1 MRYLG
6 GGTNHWGGWTRPLD
20 PIDFEQRDWMPYSG
34 WPFGIET
41 LKPYFPRA
49 QALTECGTWSYDNAD
64 AQMDALLPML
74 KLGAGGVYT
83 SWFQFSKTRNSE
95 LPTRFGQR
103 YADDLKHIPNLKVY
117 LHANA
122 TALHLSPNAQSLD
135 SFDVA
140 TLNGHKFSV
149 KPKRTVLAMG
159 AIENARLMLAS
170 NDIAAAG
177 IGNANDLVGRFFAD
191 HAIPRDTAT
200 LVTFSGQLAG
210 YYFNPTPVN
219 GAILRAALS
228 PTQDFIR
235 QKHVLGSLSTIEY
248 PAEMDDLAKAA
259 VTTTALALGVDASAA
274 RAFSVGCGLEVSPHP
289 ERRFTLSTE
298 RDALGLPRLKFTN
311 HVADSDFESYNTTMR
326 ELGRQL
332 LAAGT
337 GMVRLNYHS
346 RAEWEKSLDWG
357 NHHMGTTR
365 MHVDPKQGVVDAN
378 GRVHGMSNLYVAGSG
393 VFPTYGSS
401 NPTMNLVALT
411 LRLADHL
418 KATPT

>member
-1 MRYLG
+1 MSAFVDARTIPSGSILQPDIAIVGGGPAGITLALALAHTPFSVALFESGGLDFEADTQKLYAGQNSGTMYLPLEASRMRYLG

-289 ERRFTLSTE
+289 
-298 RDALGLPRLKFTN
+298 
-311 HVADSDFESYNTTMR
+311 
-326 ELGRQL
+326 
-332 LAAGT
+332 
-337 GMVRLNYHS
+337 
-346 RAEWEKSLDWG
+346 
-357 NHHMGTTR
+357 
-365 MHVDPKQGVVDAN
+365 
-378 GRVHGMSNLYVAGSG
+378 
-393 VFPTYGSS
+393 
-401 NPTMNLVALT
+401 
-411 LRLADHL
+411 
-418 KATPT
+418 